1 MKERPW
7 ESEFWNVSRMNYWPC
22 VYDSYDLPE
31 KVIFHDATLR
41 DGEQTPGV
49 VFTIEDKLVIAKQL
63 AKIGVQRI
71 EVGMPAVSDQD
82 FEAARQIA
90 ALDLSSQTLAF
101 SRAVPGDIE
110 KVVASGVQGAVIEI
124 TCGESRLKYA
134 NPNWTIDDV
143 VRKSVDTI
151 KYAKKAGLYTVYFP
165 YDTTRSEAKYCK
177 ELIER
182 VCEEADPDA
191 VTVVDT
197 TGTATP
203 NGIKALVRNVKEYAG
218 GRPIEI
224 HTHNDLGMGVANA
237 LAAVEAG
244 AQVVHGCINGI
255 GERCGNASL
264 EQIVVALETLYGIHT
279 GIDTTRFV
287 ETCKMVERLSGVAI
301 PYNMPIAGT
310 AAYMKESGVGINVA
324 TKFPQVTFPISEKY
338 VGASRKIV
346 LGKKSGKE
354 SIHVKLEELGLHLEE
369 GKISTLLSEVKNL
382 SIQERRLI
390 TDREFESLYHKVK
403 CSDRSS
409 HDYGDLESRGRSCP
423 GTTSQSP

>member
-1 MKERPW
+1 MNERPW
-7 ESEFWNVSRMNYWPC
+7 ESKNWDVSRMNYWPEI
-22 VYDSYDLPE
+22 YETYELPE

-49 VFTIEDKLVIAKQL
+49 VFSIEDKLAIAKQL
-63 AKIGVQRI
+63 AKVGVQRI

-90 ALDLSSQTLAF
+90 ALNLPSQTLAF

-134 NPNWTIDDV
+134 NPTWTVDDV

-165 YDTTRSEAKYCK
+165 YDTTRSDPKYCK

-182 VCEEADPDA
+182 VCAEADPDA
-191 VTVVDT
+191 ITVVDT

-264 EQIVVALETLYGIHT
+264 EQIVVALEALYGIDT
-279 GIDTTRFV
+279 GIDTTKFV
-287 ETCKMVERLSGVAI
+287 ETCKLVEKLSGVPIA
-301 PYNMPIAGT
+301 YNMPIAGE

-324 TKFPQVTFPISEKY
+324 AKFPRVTFPIGEDY
-338 VGASRKIV
+338 VGAKRKIV

-354 SIHVKLEELGLHLEE
+354 SIHVKLEEFGLQLDEE
-369 GKISTLLSEVKNL
+369 KIPKLLAEVKAL
-382 SIQERRLI
+382 SIRERRLI
-390 TDREFESLYHKVK
+390 SDDEFKDLYQKVK
-403 CSDRSS
+403 
-409 HDYGDLESRGRSCP
+409 
-423 GTTSQSP
+423 

>member
-1 MKERPW
+1 MNERPW
-7 ESEFWNVSRMNYWPC
+7 ESEFWNVSRMNYWPE
-22 VYDSYDLPE
+22 VYGTYTLPE

-41 DGEQTPGV
+41 DGEQSPGV
-49 VFTIEDKLVIAKQL
+49 VFTVEDKVAIAKQL

-71 EVGMPAVSDQD
+71 EVGMPAVSVQD
-82 FEAARQIA
+82 FEAAKQIA
-90 ALDLSSQTLAF
+90 ALNLPSQTLAF

-134 NPNWTIDDV
+134 NPDWTIDDV

-151 KYAKKAGLYTVYFP
+151 RYAKQAGLYTVYFP
-165 YDTTRSEAKYCK
+165 YDTTRSDPKYCK

-182 VCEEADPDA
+182 VCAEADPDS
-191 VTVVDT
+191 VCVVDT

-203 NGIKALVRNVKEYAG
+203 CGIKALVRNVMEYAG

-244 AQVVHGCINGI
+244 AQVVQGCINGI

-264 EQIVVALETLYGIHT
+264 EQIVVALEALYGIHT
-279 GIDTTRFV
+279 GIDTTQFM
-287 ETCKMVERLSGVAI
+287 ETCKLVERLSGVAI
-301 PYNMPIAGT
+301 PYNMPIAGE
-310 AAYMKESGVGINVA
+310 AAYMKESGVGIKTANDH
-324 TKFPQVTFPISEKY
+324 PQITFPISEKY
-338 VGASRKIV
+338 VGAKRRMV

-354 SIHVKLEELGLHLEE
+354 SIKVKLEEFDLPLADEKYAE
-369 GKISTLLSEVKNL
+369 LLDQIKQL
-382 SIQERRLI
+382 SIRERRLI
-390 TDREFESLYHKVK
+390 TDEEFLALYHGVT
-403 CSDRSS
+403 
-409 HDYGDLESRGRSCP
+409 G
-423 GTTSQSP
+423 

>member
-1 MKERPW
+1 MSDRPW
-7 ESEFWNVSRMNYWPC
+7 ESKFWNVSRMNYWPEI
-22 VYDSYDLPE
+22 YDSYEIPE

-41 DGEQTPGV
+41 DGEQSPGV
-49 VFTIEDKLVIAKQL
+49 VFTVEDKVAIAKQL

-90 ALDLSSQTLAF
+90 ALNLPSQTLAF

-110 KVVASGVQGAVIEI
+110 KVVASGVNGAVIEI

-134 NPNWTIDDV
+134 NPDWTIDDV
-143 VRKSVDTI
+143 VRKSVETI

-165 YDTTRSEAKYCK
+165 YDTTRSDPKYCK

-191 VTVVDT
+191 ITVVDT

-203 NGIKALVRNVKEYAG
+203 NGIKALVRNVKQYAG

-224 HTHNDLGMGVANA
+224 HTHNDLGMGVATA
-237 LAAVEAG
+237 LAGVEAG
-244 AQVVHGCINGI
+244 AEVVHGCINGI
-255 GERCGNASL
+255 GERCGNAAL
-264 EQIVVALETLYGIHT
+264 EQIVVALEALYGIKT
-279 GIDTTRFV
+279 GIDTTKFV
-287 ETCKMVERLSGVAI
+287 ETCKLVEKLSGIAI
-301 PYNMPIAGT
+301 PYNMPIAGA

-324 TKFPQVTFPISEKY
+324 SKYPQVTFPISEKY
-338 VGASRKIV
+338 VGAERKIV

-354 SIHVKLEELGLHLEE
+354 SVKVKLEEYGLELDEE
-369 GKISTLLSEVKNL
+369 KAAVLLSEIKSL
-382 SIQERRLI
+382 SIKERRLV
-390 TDREFESLYHKVK
+390 TDEEFKELYNKVK
-403 CSDRSS
+403 
-409 HDYGDLESRGRSCP
+409 
-423 GTTSQSP
+423 